1 MSSLHSRFSAFRPA
15 RGPREELAAEN
26 PHAEEDGQRRPSL
39 IVGLGNPGKQYA
51 ATRHNVGAWCVELLA
66 RRHGGKFRRQQQ
78 VEAATVT
85 IGGRTVN
92 LARPRSFMNVSG
104 PPVAAE
110 LRRLHLPPARLL
122 VVYDELDLPA
132 GQLRIRFSG
141 GHGGH
146 NGMRSVIGALGSNDF
161 ARIRLGIGRP
171 YDGETPVYDPE
182 RVAAWVLSPP
192 PAAGRRMLEEL
203 VAQAAD
209 AIELAVTEG
218 VEQAMNRF
226 NPPSKGQSSG
236 RPDAP
241 GTGAKPVH

>member
-1 MSSLHSRFSAFRPA
+1 MSTLRSRFGAFRPA
-15 RGPREELAAEN
+15 HGQREEPAAEH
-26 PHAEEDGQRRPSL
+26 PHTEEDGERRPSL

-66 RRHGGKFRRQQQ
+66 RRHGGEFRRQQQ
-78 VEAATVT
+78 VDAATVT
-85 IGGRTVN
+85 IGGRTVH
-92 LARPRSFMNVSG
+92 LARPRSFMNESG

-110 LRRLHLPPARLL
+110 LRRLHLPSARLL

-132 GQLRIRFSG
+132 GQLRIRASG

-182 RVAAWVLSPP
+182 RVAAWVLSAP
-192 PAAGRRMLEEL
+192 PAAGRRVLEEL

-209 AIELAVTEG
+209 AIELAVAEG
-218 VEQAMNRF
+218 AELAMNRF
-226 NPPSKGQSSG
+226 NPPSKSQPSG
-236 RPDAP
+236 RTDVPGADAEP
-241 GTGAKPVH
+241 AR